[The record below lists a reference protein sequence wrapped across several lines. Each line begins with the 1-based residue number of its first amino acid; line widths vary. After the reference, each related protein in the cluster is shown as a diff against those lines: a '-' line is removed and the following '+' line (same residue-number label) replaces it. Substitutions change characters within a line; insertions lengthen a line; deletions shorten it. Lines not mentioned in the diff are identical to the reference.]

1 MREPILAAAM
11 TMSLA
16 GATHAGEAL
25 AGDALAAP
33 FDSIDG
39 GTLALSDWAGR
50 PVLVANTAS
59 MCGFTD
65 QYAGLQRLYDTYRD
79 DGLVV
84 LAVPSD
90 DFQQELDSAD
100 EVKEF
105 CEVNYN
111 LTLPMTD
118 ITHVKGRAAH
128 PFFAGLREET
138 GWQPRWNFN
147 KVLIGPD
154 GTVLGTWGSA
164 ADPFGSEIRGAVEA
178 ALGG

>member
-1 MREPILAAAM
+1 MRDPFLAAAV

-16 GATHAGEAL
+16 GAAHGGEAL
-25 AGDALAAP
+25 AVP
-33 FDSIDG
+33 FASIDG
-39 GTLALSDWAGR
+39 GTLSVSDWAGR

-79 DGLVV
+79 AGLVV

-90 DFQQELDSAD
+90 DFSQELDSAE

-105 CEVNYN
+105 CAVNFN

-118 ITHVKGRAAH
+118 ITQVKGADAH
-128 PFFAGLREET
+128 PFFAWVRAET
-138 GWQPRWNFN
+138 GWQPKWNFN
-147 KVLIGPD
+147 KVLIGAD
-154 GTVLGTWGSA
+154 GAVLGTWGSG
-164 ADPFGSEIRGAVEA
+164 ADPMGPSIRGAVEA
-178 ALGG
+178 ALR